1 MSLNDLVFLI
11 SKDYV
16 KIISSDRFGNGIKT
30 ILMAYYNYQFNKNLW
45 KVFPEYFENNFI
57 LKQTLVNRNDID
69 RMIETISSLKYF
81 SM

>member
-45 KVFPEYFENNFI
+45 ESISICTK
-57 LKQTLVNRNDID
+57 KASRNHH
-69 RMIETISSLKYF
+69 RNQETHLLRK
-81 SM
+81 